1 MSLKSLLIMVPC
13 ALFSICLFAQ
23 KKKKGEMT
31 NRVVCKYGDVK
42 PEDFAPTAYEVDS
55 SADAVYL
62 FECGTVKFEGNNH
75 GFFDVVMKV
84 HERLRLMKK
93 NAFDNLGTV
102 KVGLHVP
109 PSSDDQQKLND
120 LEASTYNIENGQVV
134 VTKLDKGSI
143 FKDKQGDFVTTKF
156 T

>member
-1 MSLKSLLIMVPC
+1 MNLKSLLIVVPC

-23 KKKKGEMT
+23 KKKKGEIS
-31 NRVVCKYGDVK
+31 NRVVCTYGDIK
-42 PEDFAPTAYEVDS
+42 PEDFTPTAYTVDS

-62 FECGTVKFEGNNH
+62 FDGGAVKFAGNSH
-75 GFFDVVMKV
+75 GFFDVVLKV

-109 PSSDDQQKLND
+109 PSNDDQQKLND
-120 LEASTYNIENGQVV
+120 L
-134 VTKLDKGSI
+134 
-143 FKDKQGDFVTTKF
+143 
-156 T
+156 

>member
-23 KKKKGEMT
+23 KKKKGGMP
-31 NRVVCKYGDVK
+31 NRVVCNYGDEK
-42 PEDFAPTAYEVDS
+42 PEDFTPTAYAVYS
-55 SADAVYL
+55 AADAVYL
-62 FECGTVKFEGNNH
+62 FDGGTVKFEGNTN
-75 GFFDVVMKV
+75 GFFDVVLKV

-109 PSSDDQQKLND
+109 LS
-120 LEASTYNIENGQVV
+120 
-134 VTKLDKGSI
+134 
-143 FKDKQGDFVTTKF
+143 
-156 T
+156 